1 MRSFFNFFFPFSFF
15 FVEIESHYIALAGL
29 ELCSTDQAGL
39 ELGDPSASAFQI
51 LGVKVYT
58 TLPDSLFPS

>member
-1 MRSFFNFFFPFSFF
+1 MRSFFDFFFP

-29 ELCSTDQAGL
+29 ELCSIDQAGL
-39 ELGDPSASAFQI
+39 ELEDPPASAFQI

-58 TLPDSLFPS
+58 TLPDSFSS